1 MQTEEIKNQKLT
13 FYIGQTIVQEGG
25 ELQEDLNP
33 IKLQGTP
40 EEILNVI
47 TKTSQNLIAFH
58 IAKGDSDQ
66 DPDHE
71 KVIEVLKEIF

>member
-13 FYIGQTIVQEGG
+13 FYIGQTIVQEDC

-33 IKLQGTP
+33 IQLQGTP
-40 EEILNVI
+40 EEILNAI

-58 IAKGDSDQ
+58 IAKVDSDQ

-71 KVIEVLKEIF
+71 KVTEVLKEIF